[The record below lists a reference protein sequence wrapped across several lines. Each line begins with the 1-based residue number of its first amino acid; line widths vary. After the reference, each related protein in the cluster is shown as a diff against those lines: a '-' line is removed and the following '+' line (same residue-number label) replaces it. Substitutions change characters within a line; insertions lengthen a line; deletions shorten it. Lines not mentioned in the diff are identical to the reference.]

1 MEEGGKGGQC
11 EEGGKGGQA
20 RGSLRK
26 IMVAHFC
33 SMKVQEEGKNSISL
47 ASSHKICEKR
57 DTVVRNRS
65 GLKMAL
71 AHSEIT
77 LHTN

>member
-1 MEEGGKGGQC
+1 MKRWPGQGLSEEDYGSSLLQHENTRGK
-11 EEGGKGGQA
+11 
-20 RGSLRK
+20 
-26 IMVAHFC
+26 
-33 SMKVQEEGKNSISL
+33 KNSISL